1 MNSQQ
6 EGSWSKQH
14 LVDNYQSMLSD
25 NWKYLKIIWT
35 LFGEQLE
42 IFFLTL
48 DEQLI
53 CQTIE
58 GAQVVHNLNP
68 SYIKLCLVWHRSTIC
83 EHHLVFLSSHS
94 SKN

>member
-6 EGSWSKQH
+6 EGSWSKH
-14 LVDNYQSMLSD
+14 LVDNYQLMLSD

-35 LFGEQLE
+35 LFGEKLE

-48 DEQLI
+48 DEQLS

-58 GAQVVHNLNP
+58 GAQVAQP
-68 SYIKLCLVWHRSTIC
+68 
-83 EHHLVFLSSHS
+83 
-94 SKN
+94 